1 MLYFFCKI
9 IEEMHNMNLKID
21 LSKNDQDLLQELGI
35 KIENKDY
42 TPEELKTF
50 TNSIGEYIF
59 NQSSKNGDIA
69 RAVDN
74 YGELL
79 RILIKNEK

>member
-1 MLYFFCKI
+1 
-9 IEEMHNMNLKID
+9 MNLKID
-21 LSKNDQDLLQELGI
+21 LSKNDQDLLQDLGI

>member
-1 MLYFFCKI
+1 
-9 IEEMHNMNLKID
+9 MNLKID